1 MRIAVLDRDLC
12 QPRKCSKEC
21 YKYCPKVRTG
31 DETIIFDED
40 DRPIISEVLCVGCGI
55 CIKKC
60 PAEAIKIVN
69 LPEKLKTQEVHRFG
83 ENGFVLFGLPVPHEG
98 NVAGILGSNGIG
110 KSTSIKILTG
120 TLRPN
125 LGKKESVDKKEL
137 LKYFAGSELQNYF
150 KNLTDGKI
158 RISHK
163 IQNIDI
169 LQKFDRKVSDLLKE
183 ENEKSDDDIKK
194 IIELLDLN
202 NAYDRKIAD
211 LSGGELQ
218 RVAIAISLLKD
229 ADFYFF
235 DEVTPFL
242 DIFQRI
248 NIANIIQNLSQD
260 KNVLIVEHDLAILD
274 LLTDTIQIIYGE
286 PGVYGITTKPIGSR
300 SAINQY
306 IDGYLKNENI
316 RIRDKSI
323 RFEVRAPRSN
333 VELDVLKRFD
343 RIYKKYDKG
352 FSLEV
357 NPGEFRKGEI
367 VGGVGPNAIGKSTLA
382 KLFAGV
388 IKPTEGELDIG
399 LKISYKPQ
407 YVKGDSD
414 TLVSDLLGKYTLDN
428 QFYERYLKPL
438 RLDMLMNKKLS
449 VLSGGELQRVAIV
462 LCLIRDAD
470 MYILDEPSAHLDVEE
485 RIQIS
490 KIIRRSIEDKEAT
503 ALVIDHDIYV
513 IDLVSD
519 RLLVFL
525 GEPGISGKTSGPLE
539 MRDGMNLFLKMLGIT
554 FRRDEE
560 TKRPRI
566 NKLNSRL
573 DRQQKE
579 IGEYYY
585 A

>member
-503 ALVIDHDIYV
+503 ALVIDHDIYL

>member
-21 YKYCPKVRTG
+21 FKYCPKVRTG
-31 DETIIFDED
+31 DETIVFDEVD

-60 PAEAIKIVN
+60 PAAAIKIVN

-83 ENGFVLFGLPVPHEG
+83 ENGFVIFGLPVPHEG
-98 NVAGILGSNGIG
+98 SVGGILGSNGIG

-120 TLRPN
+120 SLKPN
-125 LGKKESVDKKEL
+125 LGKKEGVSTKEL

-158 RISHK
+158 RSSYK
-163 IQNIDI
+163 IQNIDVY
-169 LQKFDRKVSDLLKE
+169 QKFDGRVCDLLKE
-183 ENEKSDDDIKK
+183 ENEKDNEYLQK

-202 NAYDRKIAD
+202 NAYDRNVAD

-218 RVAIAISLLKD
+218 RVAIAISLLKN

-242 DIFQRI
+242 DIFQRMK
-248 NIANIIQNLSQD
+248 IANIIQNLSQD
-260 KNVLIVEHDLAILD
+260 KNVLIVEHDLAVLD

-323 RFEVRAPRSN
+323 RFEVHAPKSN
-333 VELDVLKRFD
+333 VELEVLKSFG
-343 RIYKKYDKG
+343 RIYKKYDD

-388 IKPTEGELDIG
+388 IKPTEGELDLG

-407 YVKGDSD
+407 YVKGNSD
-414 TLVSDLLGKYTLDN
+414 ILVSDLFGAYALDN
-428 QFYERYLKPL
+428 QFYEQYMKPL
-438 RLDMLMNKKLS
+438 RLELLMKKKLS
-449 VLSGGELQRVAIV
+449 MLSGGELQRVAIV
-462 LCLIRDAD
+462 LCLCRDAD

-485 RIQIS
+485 RILIS
-490 KIIRRSIEDKEAT
+490 KIIRRSIEDKDAT

-525 GEPGISGKTSGPLE
+525 GKPGVSGKTSGPLE
-539 MRDGMNLFLKMLGIT
+539 MRDGMNMFLKMLGIT

>member
-163 IQNIDI
+163 IQNIDL
-169 LQKFDRKVSDLLKE
+169 LQKFDKEVSDLLKE

-218 RVAIAISLLKD
+218 RVAIAISLLKN

-503 ALVIDHDIYV
+503 ALVIDHDIYL

-525 GEPGISGKTSGPLE
+525 GETGISGKTSGPLE

>member
-21 YKYCPKVRTG
+21 FKYCPKVRTG
-31 DETIIFDED
+31 DETIVFDEVD

-60 PAEAIKIVN
+60 PAAAIKIVN

-83 ENGFVLFGLPVPHEG
+83 ENGFVIFGLPVPHEG
-98 NVAGILGSNGIG
+98 SVGGILGSNGIG

-120 TLRPN
+120 SLKPN
-125 LGKKESVDKKEL
+125 LGKKEGVGTKEL

-158 RISHK
+158 RSSYK
-163 IQNIDI
+163 IQNIDVY
-169 LQKFDRKVSDLLKE
+169 QKFDGRVCDLLKE
-183 ENEKSDDDIKK
+183 ENEKDNEYLQK

-202 NAYDRKIAD
+202 NAYDRNVAD

-218 RVAIAISLLKD
+218 RVAIAISLLKN

-242 DIFQRI
+242 DIFQRMK
-248 NIANIIQNLSQD
+248 IANIIQNLSQD
-260 KNVLIVEHDLAILD
+260 KNVLIVEHDLAVLD

-323 RFEVRAPRSN
+323 RFEVHAPKSN
-333 VELDVLKRFD
+333 VELEVLKSFG
-343 RIYKKYDKG
+343 RIYKKYDD

-388 IKPTEGELDIG
+388 IKPTEGELDLG

-407 YVKGDSD
+407 YVKGNSD
-414 TLVSDLLGKYTLDN
+414 ILVSDLFGAYALDN
-428 QFYERYLKPL
+428 QFYEQYMKPL
-438 RLDMLMNKKLS
+438 RLELLMKKKLS
-449 VLSGGELQRVAIV
+449 MLSGGELQRVAIV
-462 LCLIRDAD
+462 LCLCRDAD

-485 RIQIS
+485 RILIS
-490 KIIRRSIEDKEAT
+490 KIIRRSIEDKDAT

-525 GEPGISGKTSGPLE
+525 GKPGVSGKTSGPLE
-539 MRDGMNLFLKMLGIT
+539 MRDGMNMFLKMLGIT

>member
-163 IQNIDI
+163 IQNIDL
-169 LQKFDRKVSDLLKE
+169 LQKFDKEVSDLLKE

-218 RVAIAISLLKD
+218 RVAIAISLLKN

-503 ALVIDHDIYV
+503 ALVIDHDIYL

>member
-1 MRIAVLDRDLC
+1 AVLDRDLC

-163 IQNIDI
+163 IQNIDL
-169 LQKFDRKVSDLLKE
+169 LQKFDKEVSDLLKE

-218 RVAIAISLLKD
+218 RVAIAISLLKN

-503 ALVIDHDIYV
+503 ALVIDHDIYL

-525 GEPGISGKTSGPLE
+525 GETGISGKTSGPLE

>member
-1 MRIAVLDRDLC
+1 MRIAVLDRNLC

-21 YKYCPKVRTG
+21 FKYCPKVRTG

-40 DRPIISEVLCVGCGI
+40 DRPIISEILCVGCGI

-83 ENGFVLFGLPVPHEG
+83 ENGFALFGLPIPHKG
-98 NVAGILGSNGIG
+98 SVVGILGSNGIG

-120 TLRPN
+120 NLRPN
-125 LGKKESVDKKEL
+125 LGKKEGVNKKEL

-150 KNLTDGKI
+150 KNLIEGKI
-158 RISHK
+158 RCSHK
-163 IQNIDI
+163 IQNID
-169 LQKFDRKVSDLLKE
+169 LFQKFYGKVSSFLKKE
-183 ENEKSDDDIKK
+183 SERSDEDIEKIV
-194 IIELLDLN
+194 ELLDLKS
-202 NAYDRKIAD
+202 AYNRNVSD

-218 RVAIAISLLKD
+218 RVAIAVSLLKD
-229 ADFYFF
+229 VDFYFF

-248 NIANIIQNLSQD
+248 KIANIIQMLSQSN
-260 KNVLIVEHDLAILD
+260 NVLIVEHDLAILD

-333 VELDVLKRFD
+333 VELEILKKFD
-343 RIYKKYDKG
+343 QIYKRYEG

-357 NPGEFRKGEI
+357 TPGEFRKGEI
-367 VGGVGPNAIGKSTLA
+367 IGGVGPNAIGKSTFA

-388 IKPTEGELDIG
+388 IKPTEGELDFG
-399 LKISYKPQ
+399 LKVSYKPQ

-414 TLVSDLLGKYTLDN
+414 TLVSDVLSTYTLDN
-428 QFYERYLKPL
+428 QFYEMYLKPL
-438 RLDMLMNKKLS
+438 RLDLLMNKKLS

-490 KIIRRSIEDKEAT
+490 KIIRRSIEDRKAT
-503 ALVIDHDIYV
+503 ALVIDHDIYL

-525 GEPGISGKTSGPLE
+525 GNPGIKGKTSGPLE
-539 MRDGMNLFLKMLGIT
+539 MKDGMNLFLKMLGIT

-573 DRQQKE
+573 DREQKE
-579 IGEYYY
+579 RGEYYY

>member
-21 YKYCPKVRTG
+21 FKYCPKVRTG
-31 DETIIFDED
+31 DETIVFDEED

-60 PAEAIKIVN
+60 PAAAIKIVN

-83 ENGFVLFGLPVPHEG
+83 ENGFVIFGLPVPHEG
-98 NVAGILGSNGIG
+98 SVGGILGSNGIG

-120 TLRPN
+120 GLKPN
-125 LGKKESVDKKEL
+125 LGKKEGVSTKEL

-158 RISHK
+158 RSSYK
-163 IQNIDI
+163 IQNIDVY
-169 LQKFDRKVSDLLKE
+169 QKFDGRVCDLLKE
-183 ENEKSDDDIKK
+183 ENEKDNEDLQK

-202 NAYDRKIAD
+202 NAYDRNVAD

-218 RVAIAISLLKD
+218 RVAIAISLLKN

-242 DIFQRI
+242 DIFQRMK
-248 NIANIIQNLSQD
+248 IANIIQNLSQD
-260 KNVLIVEHDLAILD
+260 KNVLIVEHDLAVLD

-323 RFEVRAPRSN
+323 RFEVHAPKSN
-333 VELDVLKRFD
+333 VELEVLKSFG
-343 RIYKKYDKG
+343 RIYKKYDD

-388 IKPTEGELDIG
+388 IKPTEGELDLG

-407 YVKGDSD
+407 YVKGNSD
-414 TLVSDLLGKYTLDN
+414 ILVSDLFGAYALDN
-428 QFYERYLKPL
+428 QFYEQYMKPL
-438 RLDMLMNKKLS
+438 RLELLMKKKLS
-449 VLSGGELQRVAIV
+449 MLSGGELQRVAIV
-462 LCLIRDAD
+462 LCLCRDAD

-485 RIQIS
+485 RILIS
-490 KIIRRSIEDKEAT
+490 KIIRRSIEDKDAT

-525 GEPGISGKTSGPLE
+525 GKPGVSGKTSGPLE
-539 MRDGMNLFLKMLGIT
+539 MRDGMNMFLKMLGIT